1 MKKLTIEEK
10 VATKM
15 SALLSDMRLNLKMI
29 GSYIAL
35 QQPMEIHD
43 RLAYVT
49 EIMEQQMT
57 SLDEYYAQGKK
68 DSWGNDYNSQDPT
81 DWNPE
86 DDHSV

>member
-35 QQPMEIHD
+35 QQPMEIQE
-43 RLAYVT
+43 RMTEVT
-49 EIMEQQMT
+49 EYMEQQ
-57 SLDEYYAQGKK
+57 LDHLDQHYAHGVES
-68 DSWGNDYNSQDPT
+68 DNDWETEQD
-81 DWNPE
+81 
-86 DDHSV
+86 DDRV